1 MDTGRAGRLIKPLN
15 TYSKPTAV
23 FIWRSLKRNNEPNR
37 LIRNNTQRSRH
48 KRKKERTM
56 TEPQYTKQA
65 LSPEVDQA
73 IRRIEYS
80 GASLSAQAY
89 SYRKSG
95 ASNRN
100 RPLLAKDL
108 LRLIERVEEAGKVF
122 RSVAKIAK

>member
-1 MDTGRAGRLIKPLN
+1 
-15 TYSKPTAV
+15 
-23 FIWRSLKRNNEPNR
+23 
-37 LIRNNTQRSRH
+37 
-48 KRKKERTM
+48 M
-56 TEPQYTKQA
+56 TEPQDTKQA

-73 IRRIEYS
+73 IRRIEDI

>member
-1 MDTGRAGRLIKPLN
+1 
-15 TYSKPTAV
+15 
-23 FIWRSLKRNNEPNR
+23 
-37 LIRNNTQRSRH
+37 
-48 KRKKERTM
+48 M
-56 TEPQYTKQA
+56 TEPQDTKQA

-73 IRRIEYS
+73 IRRIEDI

-100 RPLLAKDL
+100 RPLLAKNL

-122 RSVAKIAK
+122 RSPVRSFARPATWRHRNSTSVSGSRHTCEISFSRF